1 MSLRI
6 PHCQAHHG
14 QQQEHSR
21 GQHAFGNAPGRGIGG
36 IVGAFR
42 RRGKGDETRQ
52 GGRAVLRVFLTAM
65 TFKLILTR
73 TILLARLFQET
84 FCLVAAIA
92 ATTGIKA
99 GLIAGCCKRR
109 FIVLVTVLG
118 AANFVAALFIA
129 PAFCCR
135 ILASIV
141 FAIACR
147 ALTGCM
153 VARIGGRDRTR
164 LDSGAAEIR
173 QNFLGL
179 DLTLAQSG
187 EIVSDRLLFIQ
198 PNLPGIR
205 AYETFIEN
213 SAGKLV
219 KVFVFESTQH
229 AGADFCGVRDGI
241 EREATLL
248 ALLAKFFP
256 ECSQGRL
263 RRARFSQRPHPDAS
277 NHRRMR
283 THMPEGI
290 DSGTIR
296 GTRPPGFRENVP
308 SGEMRLLGFFRQ
320 SDGEVRFASLRGVVE
335 S

>member
-1 MSLRI
+1 M
-6 PHCQAHHG
+6 
-14 QQQEHSR
+14 
-21 GQHAFGNAPGRGIGG
+21 
-36 IVGAFR
+36 V
-42 RRGKGDETRQ
+42 
-52 GGRAVLRVFLTAM
+52 
-65 TFKLILTR
+65 
-73 TILLARLFQET
+73 
-84 FCLVAAIA
+84 
-92 ATTGIKA
+92 
-99 GLIAGCCKRR
+99 
-109 FIVLVTVLG
+109 VTVVG
-118 AANFVAALFIA
+118 AANFVAALFIAALLVA

-164 LDSGAAEIR
+164 LDPGAAEIR
-173 QNFLGL
+173 QNLLGL

-187 EIVSDRLLFIQ
+187 EIVSDRLFFIQ
-198 PNLPGIR
+198 PHLPGIG

-213 SAGKLV
+213 SARKLI

-263 RRARFSQRPHPDAS
+263 RRAWLSLRPHPDAS

-296 GTRPPGFRENVP
+296 GTNAPGFP
-308 SGEMRLLGFFRQ
+308 G
-320 SDGEVRFASLRGVVE
+320 
-335 S
+335 